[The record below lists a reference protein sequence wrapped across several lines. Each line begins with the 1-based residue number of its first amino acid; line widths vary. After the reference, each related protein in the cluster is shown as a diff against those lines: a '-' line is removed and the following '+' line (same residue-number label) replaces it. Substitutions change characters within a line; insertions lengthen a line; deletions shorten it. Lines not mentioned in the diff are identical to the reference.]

1 MMDVNP
7 LVQVKTVS
15 EMVSEEAEQT
25 ETKKAFEVITSLSRY
40 VDKKWAD
47 AKKAKE
53 TIEDEMLQSLK
64 QKRGEY
70 DAEKLQAIK
79 DAEQP
84 EIFMNI
90 TETKCS
96 NAVAWIKDILMAGD
110 RIFGV
115 DPTPVPE
122 LPPEVVEKVQQGVL
136 QRYIQMF
143 AQQAQATGQIIP
155 GDMMRQMIMQ
165 SADEIKDEVT
175 VEINRVAKKF
185 ADKIADKIDDDWVEG
200 GFYKAL
206 ERFIDDLVQC
216 KAGIIKGIVFRK
228 KKVKRSVVGADGRIQ
243 RVVESVVVPTYERRS
258 PFCIYPSPKSTGI
271 DSGDLFDVLSLRPRQ
286 LYDMIGIEGYSEK
299 DIRNVLR
306 EFNAGELTNEWIGLS
321 DSAKEGIGEDDAN
334 RSTSQYPDENIYAL
348 ELWSDVPGN
357 LLSEWGLKVEDKD
370 AEYSCSVIKI
380 GNYIISA
387 RLNYDDLGRK
397 PYAKASFRETNDS
410 FWGLD
415 LPMIISACQ
424 QVCNAC
430 ARSILSNIGIGA
442 LPQTVLNIDRL
453 QPGASKKV
461 FCGKVWEVTEEQMA
475 SGEKPIDFFTPPM
488 VTEKLMNVYTTF
500 SRIADEHSGV
510 PAYSHGSERVGGAGN
525 ALADYEKILTPHGLK
540 EIYKLKCGDVVY
552 NTYGSTSKVTGVY
565 PQDGERDIY
574 RISFSDNSTIDCDSN
589 HIWSLI
595 NHHGNEC
602 IETTA
607 SLIKKGICRKV
618 KSVKNS
624 GKTLY
629 KWHLPKVAPVEFKDN
644 KLKIDPYTMGLLIG
658 DGCVHGHMVSLTV
671 NDTEVDDILK
681 KIPYD
686 VSISAKGIN
695 SGKSTEIHIRGI
707 RKEYAFYGLD
717 QVKASTKF
725 IPEDYLYSSLN
736 DRIEL
741 LRGLMDSDGSVDKR
755 GNCVFSTT
763 SEKLLD
769 NLKFLVNSLGGRI
782 KKGCKVNGCIRQFP
796 NDREYLCKDNYYIN
810 FVVPYDTISY
820 LKKKQTRYIKK
831 PVRNIYI
838 KNIASIGKS
847 TATCISVDSKNSLYV
862 CGNFIPTHN
871 TSSGLHQLVVMA
883 SRGIRAVIRNIDKH
897 VIVPCL
903 ERHYD
908 YLLDNYEIYGLIGDY
923 KMNAKGTDNLI
934 KKEQVAQRK
943 IEFIAQTSNPVDIQ
957 LVGAQNR
964 RKMLFEVAKS
974 FGIDIDEK
982 EIQPIG
988 NMQLSAPP
996 EKPAT
1001 LDAAG
1006 NQVVGTE
1013 DREFNQ
1019 GEK

>member
-15 EMVSEEAEQT
+15 EMVSEEAGQA

-96 NAVAWIKDILMAGD
+96 NAVAWIKDILMASD

-348 ELWSDVPGN
+348 ELWGDVPGN
-357 LLSEWGLKVEDKD
+357 LLSEWGLKVEDED

-442 LPQTVLNIDRL
+442 LPQTVLNLDRL

-510 PAYSHGSERVGGAGN
+510 PAYSHGDSQVGGAGS
-525 ALADYEKILTPHGLK
+525 ALADYEKIFARDGIK
-540 EIYKLKCGDVVY
+540 EMGDICVGDMVPT
-552 NTYGSTSKVTGVY
+552 TYGTFAMVTGVY
-565 PQDGERDIY
+565 PQGETDIFRVTFSNGEKVDCDMNHRWSVRTHHTRKFRTLTTKEIIDKGLFRKTIIWRRNPSGYRPKWMLPQIDYVEFSERDI
-574 RISFSDNSTIDCDSN
+574 R
-589 HIWSLI
+589 
-595 NHHGNEC
+595 
-602 IETTA
+602 
-607 SLIKKGICRKV
+607 
-618 KSVKNS
+618 
-624 GKTLY
+624 
-629 KWHLPKVAPVEFKDN
+629 
-644 KLKIDPYTMGLLIG
+644 IDPYTMGVLIG
-658 DGCVHGHMVSLTV
+658 NGDSRCRVTGH
-671 NDTEVDDILK
+671 DEEVFNR
-681 KIPYD
+681 IPYELGKRD
-686 VSISAKGIN
+686 IKENNIAFSHTVKGIKKDYHN
-695 SGKSTEIHIRGI
+695 
-707 RKEYAFYGLD
+707 YGLNCKSVD
-717 QVKASTKF
+717 KF
-725 IPEDYLYSSLN
+725 IPEDYLYNTREVRL
-736 DRIEL
+736 EL
-741 LRGLMDSDGSVDKR
+741 LRGLMDTDGCCSNEGEIFFTTSSLKLAEDFLKLVRSLGATSKGICIRNKEGYRDFGR
-755 GNCVFSTT
+755 GNCFCQTGYSVSFYIPNERIFYLERKQNKIKQR
-763 SEKLLD
+763 EKQY
-769 NLKFLVNSLGGRI
+769 V
-782 KKGCKVNGCIRQFP
+782 
-796 NDREYLCKDNYYIN
+796 YITGIT
-810 FVVPYDTISY
+810 Y
-820 LKKKQTRYIKK
+820 
-831 PVRNIYI
+831 
-838 KNIASIGKS
+838 IGKGN
-847 TATCISVDSKNSLYV
+847 ATCISVDSKDKLFV
-862 CGNFIPTHN
+862 CSNGIPTHN

-883 SRGIRAVIRNIDKH
+883 ARGIRAVIRNIDKH

-1019 GEK
+1019 EAK

>member
-136 QRYIQMF
+136 GRYIQMF
-143 AQQAQATGQIIP
+143 AEQAQATGQIIP

-228 KKVKRSVVGADGRIQ
+228 KKVKRTVVGADGRIQ

-258 PFCIYPSPKSTGI
+258 PFCIYPSPLSTGI

-525 ALADYEKILTPHGLK
+525 ALADYEKIFARDGIK
-540 EIYKLKCGDVVY
+540 EMGDICVGDMVPT
-552 NTYGSTSKVTGVY
+552 TYGTFAMVTGVY
-565 PQDGERDIY
+565 PQGETDIFRVTFSNGEKVDCDMNHRWSVRTHHTRKFRTLTTKEIIDKGLFRKTIIGRRNPSGYRPKWMLPQIDYVEFLERDI
-574 RISFSDNSTIDCDSN
+574 R
-589 HIWSLI
+589 
-595 NHHGNEC
+595 
-602 IETTA
+602 
-607 SLIKKGICRKV
+607 
-618 KSVKNS
+618 
-624 GKTLY
+624 
-629 KWHLPKVAPVEFKDN
+629 
-644 KLKIDPYTMGLLIG
+644 IDPYTMGVLIG
-658 DGCVHGHMVSLTV
+658 NGDSRCRVTGH
-671 NDTEVDDILK
+671 DKEVFNR
-681 KIPYD
+681 IPYELGKRD
-686 VSISAKGIN
+686 IKENNIAFSHTVKGIKKDYHN
-695 SGKSTEIHIRGI
+695 
-707 RKEYAFYGLD
+707 YGLNCKSVD
-717 QVKASTKF
+717 KF
-725 IPEDYLYSSLN
+725 IPEDYLYNTREVRL
-736 DRIEL
+736 EL
-741 LRGLMDSDGSVDKR
+741 LRGLMDTDGCCSNEGEIFFTTSSLKLAEDFLKLVRSLGATSKGICIRNKEGYRDFGR
-755 GNCVFSTT
+755 GNCFCQTGYSVSFYIPNERIFYLERKQNKIKQR
-763 SEKLLD
+763 EKQY
-769 NLKFLVNSLGGRI
+769 V
-782 KKGCKVNGCIRQFP
+782 
-796 NDREYLCKDNYYIN
+796 YITGIT
-810 FVVPYDTISY
+810 Y
-820 LKKKQTRYIKK
+820 
-831 PVRNIYI
+831 
-838 KNIASIGKS
+838 IGKGN
-847 TATCISVDSKNSLYV
+847 ATCISVDSKDKLFV
-862 CGNFIPTHN
+862 CSNGIPTHN

-982 EIQPIG
+982 EIKPIG